1 MQETVI
7 RAEWLQWGNSTMKKI
22 TVISLVLG
30 LLLLG
35 AGLWRGEA
43 DTVLN
48 KGINVC
54 LECVGIG

>member
-1 MQETVI
+1 
-7 RAEWLQWGNSTMKKI
+7 MKKI
-22 TVISLVLG
+22 TAACLTIG
-30 LLLLG
+30 IILLA